1 MFFMRMSKMS
11 TTRHLKRWAVYL
23 RRKQALIKQVIALTA
38 LAVVLSAL
46 AYKFE
51 KLTYESHVQDLKLNT
66 TIEMV
71 EVRERI
77 KNSVISRVFALSELA
92 TIIGQ
97 NPDMNATEF
106 NIKALDF
113 VLLNKD
119 VKLVAAAPDLVVSM
133 VFPKTGNESIVG
145 LDYQNWP
152 KHLAKINA
160 SMDSGDSIM
169 TGPID
174 LTSGGR
180 GLILRT
186 PVFTLNASGKRDPWG
201 VLSVILDYDK
211 FLANLGIAEYV
222 EGFDILIHETS
233 AQGAEPG
240 DILLGDSSVLAADPV
255 FLNFNLPFGS
265 WELAATTDGGWPPH
279 LPNHLTRKMS
289 YLLGILACLVGFGLV
304 LRMHDKQRESE
315 RMLSVGIE
323 ALDHGFVMFDA
334 DRRLVAFNKRY
345 KEIAGGSGMV
355 RVGARYED
363 IVKANLRLGLIPDA
377 VGIED
382 EWYEKWSQ
390 RLEIQDADNEQIL
403 ADGTFI
409 RAYDRSMDCGAVVGL
424 RIDVSD
430 LRIAQREAE
439 AANRAKTEFMGV
451 LSHEL
456 RTPLTIILGHA
467 RLAQNVVNMPVY
479 TKLIEEI
486 EKHPEIAENI
496 MPKLE
501 EVVSKFSTMT
511 RSIENSGNQLY
522 TLISEILDFA
532 KIESG
537 TLAMEFDHTTVPKIV
552 DTVVEQ
558 MRPMVE
564 SKNLALEVDVVNC
577 DINVDPKRIQQV
589 LINLIG
595 NATKFTE
602 KGTISVSATATQS
615 AVVFKIKDSG
625 IGIPPEEIENV
636 FEAFHQVDSTSTR
649 KHNGTGLGL
658 AISRD
663 IAIAHK
669 GELTAQSVMGQGS
682 TFTMTLPRFAASQS
696 DEDADQD
703 WEEDPAQTH
712 TLAA

>member
-1 MFFMRMSKMS
+1 MDIKKRDAA
-11 TTRHLKRWAVYL
+11 TRLKLYARLLKRK
-23 RRKQALIKQVIALTA
+23 RNILTRA
-38 LAVVLSAL
+38 LALMAMAGLLSAL
-46 AYKFE
+46 AYRNE
-51 KLTYESHVQDLKLNT
+51 TLTYESHVQDLKLNT

-77 KNSVISRVFALSELA
+77 KNNLISRVFALNELA

-97 NPDMNATEF
+97 NPTLNATEF

-113 VLLNKD
+113 VLGNPD
-119 VKLVAAAPDLVVSM
+119 VKFIEAAPDMVASM
-133 VFPKTGNESIVG
+133 VFPKSGNEDVLGTSYRDRPEH
-145 LDYQNWP
+145 LP
-152 KHLAKINA
+152 KVLAA
-160 SMDSGDSIM
+160 LRTGETVMS
-169 TGPID
+169 GPIELSSED
-174 LTSGGR
+174 RT
-180 GLILRT
+180 LILRT
-186 PVFTLNASGKRDPWG
+186 PVFTPAPAGKRNPWG
-201 VLSVILDYDK
+201 VLSVVLDYDK
-211 FLANLGIAEYV
+211 FFNKLGIAEY
-222 EGFDILIHETS
+222 EQGFDILIHEDY
-233 AQGAEPG
+233 AGHGQDG
-240 DILLGDSSVLAADPV
+240 DVLLGDAAVLEADPI
-255 FLNFNLPFGS
+255 FLDLNLPFGT

-279 LPNHLTRKMS
+279 LPNYIIRTIS
-289 YLLGILACLVGFGLV
+289 YSLVILACVIAFGLV
-304 LRMHDKQRESE
+304 LRLYDKRRESD
-315 RMLSVGIE
+315 RLLSVGIE
-323 ALDHGFVMFDA
+323 ALEHGFVMFDA

-355 RVGARYED
+355 RIGARYED

-377 VGIED
+377 VGREE

-390 RLEIQDADNEQIL
+390 RLEIEVTDNEQIL

-409 RAYDRSMDCGAVVGL
+409 RAYDRAMDCGAVVGL

-430 LRIAQREAE
+430 LKIAQREAE

-467 RLAQNVVNMPVY
+467 RLAQNIVKMPVY
-479 TKLIEEI
+479 SKLIAEI
-486 EKHPEIAENI
+486 EKHPEISAEI
-496 MPKLE
+496 MPILD
-501 EVVSKFSTMT
+501 EVVTKFATMT

-537 TLAMEFDHTTVPKIV
+537 TLAMEFDQTTVPSLV
-552 DTVVEQ
+552 ETVVEQ

-564 SKNLALEVDVVNC
+564 HKGLKLEVSAVNC
-577 DINVDPKRIQQV
+577 DINVDAKRIQQV

-602 KGTISVSATATQS
+602 QGTISVIAKSSPGGVTFE
-615 AVVFKIKDSG
+615 VKDSG
-625 IGIPPEEIENV
+625 IGIPEDQLESV
-636 FEAFHQVDSTSTR
+636 FEAFHQVDSTSSR

-663 IAIAHK
+663 IAIAHN
-669 GELTAQSVMGQGS
+669 GELTAQSVLGQGS
-682 TFTMTLPRFAASQS
+682 TFTMTLPRNAAPQLEDNS
-696 DEDADQD
+696 DETWKDK
-703 WEEDPAQTH
+703 EEHQ